1 LEGFFVIIFFPCD
14 PTFSGDV
21 QVFRRSNA
29 ELAGEYTPYQFGD
42 IELVRVID
50 TGDGL
55 EDGDYLLVLY
65 NPNALFCCRVENQV
79 AQVAD
84 FWPQLDM
91 LRAMRPGKA
100 YNWTNQANEVLR
112 VAIEEAS

>member
-1 LEGFFVIIFFPCD
+1 MIIEFPVD
-14 PTFSGDV
+14 PNFGGDV
-21 QVFRRSNA
+21 QVIRREDSV
-29 ELAGEYTPYQFGD
+29 LLGEFVHEYQGD
-42 IELVRVID
+42 HNLVGFID
-50 TGDGL
+50 VGQVLD
-55 EDGDYLLVLY
+55 DGDYYLSMN

-79 AQVAD
+79 PQIAD

-91 LRAMRPGKA
+91 LRAMMPGKA